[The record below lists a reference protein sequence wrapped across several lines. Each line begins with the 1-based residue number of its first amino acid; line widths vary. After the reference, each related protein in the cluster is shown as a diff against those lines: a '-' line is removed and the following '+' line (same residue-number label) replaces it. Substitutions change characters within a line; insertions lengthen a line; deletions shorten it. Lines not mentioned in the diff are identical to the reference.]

1 MRHETPADGKGI
13 SAPGRS
19 YWLVGLALLGL
30 VLAILGVAFI
40 LDRQLRPRAEMQPV
54 GAVVEDEPAPL
65 ASAER
70 QRAQTPTPPS
80 AAPAAAAAA
89 PTAAP
94 RLLQEIEDAYRRY
107 WDVYSDA
114 LFNLDTSRL
123 SSVSADEELRL
134 MREEVEDFRRRGRA
148 VRAVVT
154 HSYLVIDVTES
165 SATVYDEILDS
176 SFLIN
181 PVTKQ
186 PPEGPDTRQ
195 LSKDIFYL
203 KKLDGKWKV
212 VRSLRQEGQRP

>member
-1 MRHETPADGKGI
+1 M
-13 SAPGRS
+13 
-19 YWLVGLALLGL
+19 
-30 VLAILGVAFI
+30 
-40 LDRQLRPRAEMQPV
+40 
-54 GAVVEDEPAPL
+54 
-65 ASAER
+65 
-70 QRAQTPTPPS
+70 
-80 AAPAAAAAA
+80 
-89 PTAAP
+89 
-94 RLLQEIEDAYRRY
+94 QEIEDAYRRY

-123 SSVSADEELRL
+123 SSVATDEELRL

-154 HSYLVIDVTES
+154 HSYLVLDVTES

-203 KKLDGKWKV
+203 KKLDGTWKV
-212 VRSLRQEGQRP
+212 VRSLRQEGLRP